1 MSFKYMGALHGH
13 DGAVTCLAVSDERPD
28 TLVSGSRDKCLL
40 VWDLPRQTECY
51 GRPLRRLHGHSHF
64 ISDVS
69 LSSDGRY
76 AVTSSWDGSLR
87 LWNLEK
93 GISTRRFVGHEKDVL
108 AVAFSDN
115 NRQILSGSR
124 DRTARLWNTVGEQK
138 YIFSEGGHSE
148 WVSAVAFGPTEAA
161 EPICVTAGWDNM
173 VKVWSLNEYK
183 LRFDLAGHTASVE
196 ALAISPDS
204 SLCASAGK
212 DGKVMCWDL
221 KEGKLLYSIEV
232 GDPITSIAFNPKQFA
247 LAVATSKGIKIFELK
262 EKTVKAEIKV
272 IPTEGRN
279 ESPIC
284 GAEFTSSLKEIV
296 ANTICWSP
304 DGKVLYVG
312 CNDKIIRVYEEV
324 ADSQ

>member
-1 MSFKYMGALHGH
+1 MSYKYVGALHGH

-40 VWDLPRQTECY
+40 VWELPRQTECY

-69 LSSDGRY
+69 LSNDGRY

-108 AVAFSDN
+108 SVAFSDN

-138 YIFSEGGHSE
+138 YVFSERGHSE
-148 WVSAVAFGPTEAA
+148 WVSAVAFGPTDAA
-161 EPICVTAGWDNM
+161 EPVCVTAGWDGL
-173 VKVWSLNEYK
+173 VKVWGLDSFSLK
-183 LRFDLAGHTASVE
+183 FDLAGHTANVDTI
-196 ALAISPDS
+196 AISPDGS
-204 SLCASAGK
+204 MCASAGK
-212 DGKVMCWDL
+212 DGKIILWDL
-221 KEGKLLYSIEV
+221 KEGKQLFTIEV
-232 GDPITSIAFNPKQFA
+232 GEAVNSIVFNPKQFFIA
-247 LAVATSKGIKIFELK
+247 AATVKGIKIFDLK
-262 EKTVKAEIKV
+262 DKTVKAEIKV
-272 IPTEGRN
+272 AEDRN

-284 GAEFTSSLKEIV
+284 GSEFVSSLKEVIV
-296 ANTICWSP
+296 NTICWSP
-304 DGKVLYVG
+304 DGKIIYAG
-312 CNDKIIRVYEEV
+312 CNDKIIRVFEEV